1 MRQTAAKFVPHM
13 LSADFLCTRTRKTR
27 PKRNFLSTVI
37 TGDEDENK
45 VKGMMIW
52 GYCGDSNCITGGAAL
67 HITSKGA
74 TLDRT
79 VLTHNCG
86 KPKIFV
92 LSQAWNFWFTPHAKF
107 GMWFTWD
114 WIFQVIGWVLFNQ
127 TVVTIPLAHSSYQM
141 MMWRGSPPLREL
153 PAFHWALVE
162 LAVNII
168 MVEIG
173 FYYAH
178 RYLF

>member
-1 MRQTAAKFVPHM
+1 
-13 LSADFLCTRTRKTR
+13 
-27 PKRNFLSTVI
+27 
-37 TGDEDENK
+37 
-45 VKGMMIW
+45 
-52 GYCGDSNCITGGAAL
+52 
-67 HITSKGA
+67 
-74 TLDRT
+74 
-79 VLTHNCG
+79 
-86 KPKIFV
+86 
-92 LSQAWNFWFTPHAKF
+92 
-107 GMWFTWD
+107 
-114 WIFQVIGWVLFNQ
+114 VIGWVLFNQ